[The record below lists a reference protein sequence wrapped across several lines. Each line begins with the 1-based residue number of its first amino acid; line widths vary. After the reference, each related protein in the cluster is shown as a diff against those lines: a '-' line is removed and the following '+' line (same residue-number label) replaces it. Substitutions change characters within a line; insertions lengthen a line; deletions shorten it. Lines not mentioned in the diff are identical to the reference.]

1 METMRHG
8 MNREE
13 AMVSVGGDA
22 ELLAE
27 LAALFLETLPEYLTQ
42 IREAVAAREA
52 RTLERAAH
60 TLKGSVGNF
69 GARAASEAAFR
80 LEQIGRGGDWP
91 QAAPALAALEAE
103 IDYVVADLKAVCAE
117 AAV

>member
-8 MNREE
+8 VNREE
-13 AMVSVGGDA
+13 ALASVGDDA
-22 ELLAE
+22 GLLAE
-27 LAALFLETLPEYLTQ
+27 LAALFLETLPGYLAQ
-42 IREAVAAREA
+42 IRGAVAAREA
-52 RTLERAAH
+52 RTLESAAH
-60 TLKGSVGNF
+60 ALKGSVGNF

-103 IDYVVADLKAVCAE
+103 MDYVVADLKTISTE